1 MVRNLK
7 EIPGIRGASYR
18 ISEGQKRI
26 AFALRAAT
34 SYARFQLERNGARPE
49 VAAVVVGRNDDYM
62 SDFRERLFAT
72 VDWNIRYLVNEVIFV
87 EWNPPADREL
97 LGYELTRRFP
107 SLRAYVVPPEI
118 HAGLCENHNVKLL
131 EYHAKNVGIRRA
143 KSPFIMVTNADA
155 AVGLDT
161 VNNLM
166 SAKLDAETAWTA
178 ERVDISWRED
188 QQSEIG
194 LLGSLRYRRVIPY
207 NRLGTGEFCLAAR
220 ELWHNIRG
228 YDELMVKHRIGCD
241 VRGTA
246 QMLAH
251 GASLKKSGTVLH
263 LAHPTSCTE
272 NIQLHHGEMATVEGV
287 PYHNPDDWGLGNCR
301 EEQLAERVWR
311 LSDPPAIA
319 GGPKPASR

>member
-1 MVRNLK
+1 MVRTLK
-7 EIPGIRGASYR
+7 EIPGIRGATYR
-18 ISEGQKRI
+18 ISQGQKRI
-26 AFALRAAT
+26 AFALRGAG
-34 SYARFQLERNGARPE
+34 SYARLQLDRNGSRPQ

-62 SDFRERLFAT
+62 SDFRERLYAT
-72 VDWNIRYLVNEVIFV
+72 IEWNIRYLVNEVVFV

-97 LGYELTRRFP
+97 LAHELTRRFDC
-107 SLRAYVVPPEI
+107 LRAFVVAPEI
-118 HAGLCENHNVKLL
+118 HQCICENPNVKLL

-143 KSPFIMVTNADA
+143 ESPFIMVTNADA

-161 VNNLM
+161 VNTLM
-166 SAKLDAETAWTA
+166 SASLDPEVAWTA

-188 QQSEIG
+188 QQDEIG
-194 LLGSLRYRRVIPY
+194 VVDSMRYRRVIPY
-207 NRLGTGEFCLAAR
+207 NRMGTGEFCLAAK

-251 GASLKKSGTVLH
+251 GATIKKAGTVLH

-272 NIQLHHGEMATVEGV
+272 NIQPHHGEMATIEGV
-287 PYHNPDDWGLGNCR
+287 PYHNPDGWGLGNR
-301 EEQLAERVWR
+301 RQVQLAERIWR
-311 LSDPPAIA
+311 LE
-319 GGPKPASR
+319 